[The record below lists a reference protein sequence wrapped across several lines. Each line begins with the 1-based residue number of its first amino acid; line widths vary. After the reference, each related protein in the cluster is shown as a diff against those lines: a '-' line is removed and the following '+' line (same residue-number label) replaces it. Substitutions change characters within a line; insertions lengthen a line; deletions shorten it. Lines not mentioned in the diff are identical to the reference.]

1 MRVYILPIVSTKN
14 QQLEIKF
21 ISHKDSTEL
30 SSILPEIFYR
40 GIDEQQQQQQQHN
53 EKPELIKDNE

>member
-1 MRVYILPIVSTKN
+1 MRVYIILPIVSTNN

-30 SSILPEIFYR
+30 SSILPGIFYR
-40 GIDEQQQQQQQHN
+40 GIDEQQQHN